1 MSVVCPEPRKPQI
14 KTRDGGEQH
23 GAHKAQQL
31 GLTLESEFPILHA
44 ATINSVDHTTMGYV

>member
-44 ATINSVDHTTMGYV
+44 ATIDSVDLTTMGYV